1 MRRSRA
7 ALVVVL
13 VALALVAAA
22 CSKKSGYNFP
32 DHPPKVDPDESTTVP
47 DYSSV
52 RLAAVPGRTT
62 TTIDNTPGRAS
73 MSGTVMA
80 PDGAVPGATVH
91 VERLVDDAVLALDI
105 ATNPDG
111 TWRLDTIKGGRYRI
125 RAWRAPDL
133 ALTTPLIF
141 FLNGDEK
148 KTNLTLLVN
157 RFTGTNVSGA
167 VAPNPPHVDEPS
179 NLVVQVT
186 TVVVDPTGVVRATP
200 MPNVQ
205 VDLQGSSSW
214 RTDTSATG
222 FTDVNGQVFWR
233 MTCLASGSQPLSAS
247 VNGQGYALNLPSC
260 VEASAPA
267 PEATPPSPSDQTTT
281 TRRQTTTTRR

>member
-1 MRRSRA
+1 MRRRA
-7 ALVVVL
+7 TLVVIMIS
-13 VALALVAAA
+13 AALVAAA
-22 CSKKSGYNFP
+22 CSKKSGFDFP
-32 DHPPKVDPDESTTVP
+32 AHPPKVDPEESTTVP

-52 RLAAVPGRTT
+52 RLAALPGRTT
-62 TTIDNTPGRAS
+62 TTVDNTPGRAS

-91 VERLVDDAVLALDI
+91 VERLVGDTVLALDI

-111 TWRLDTIKGGRYRI
+111 TWRLDNIKGGRYRL

-133 ALTTPLIF
+133 ALTDPLVF

-148 KTNLTLLVN
+148 KTNVTLLVN
-157 RFTGTNVSGA
+157 RYTGTNVSGA
-167 VAPNPPHVDEPS
+167 VAPNPPHVDEPA

-186 TVVVDPTGVVRATP
+186 SVVVDPTGVVRATP
-200 MPNVQ
+200 LPNVQ

-214 RTDTSATG
+214 RTESSTSG

-233 MTCLASGSQPLSAS
+233 MTCLASGNQPLSAS
-247 VNGQGYALNLPSC
+247 VNGFGYALNLPAC
-260 VEASAPA
+260 VDASAPA
-267 PEATPPSPSDQTTT
+267 PDASPPGSSPPTSTFRTTT
-281 TRRQTTTTRR
+281 TR